1 MFKRLIKSQPVQT
14 AIAWLAAS
22 YLRLID
28 RTTSWQIVGA
38 ANLATFSE
46 GAPCILAFWHETLP
60 SMPLFWVHT
69 NSKIGVS
76 ALVSL
81 HRDGQLIGTIAKF
94 FQIDVAHGSS
104 TRGGAAGLRSLLK
117 TLQDG
122 RHVGLTPDGPRGPRR
137 QAAPGVAQL
146 AALSGARILPCA
158 VNTAWAVQLNSWDRM
173 RVPLPFGR
181 GKLVFGPLM
190 TVPRHDWQAAI
201 PDIEAA
207 LTAAVTAAVFSKA
220 P

>member
-1 MFKRLIKSQPVQT
+1 MFKRFIKSHTVQT

-28 RTTSWQIVGA
+28 RTTRWQVVGD
-38 ANLATFSE
+38 ANLAAFSE
-46 GAPCILAFWHETLP
+46 GPPCILAFWHETLP

-69 NSKIGVS
+69 HSKIGVS

-104 TRGGAAGLRSLLK
+104 TRGGAAGLRALLK

-158 VNTAWAVQLNSWDRM
+158 VNTARAVQLNSWDRM

-181 GKLVFGPLM
+181 GKLVFEPLI
-190 TVPRHDWQAAI
+190 TVPRQDWQAAI
-201 PDIEAA
+201 PGIEAA
-207 LTAAVTAAVFSKA
+207 LTAAVTAASFSET